1 MSFSDAGRQVKVL
14 RENYLEPQF
23 EALNEKLSWIITL
36 LESSMSKEEL
46 EGIKKKVAKK
56 ETGN

>member
-23 EALNEKLSWIITL
+23 TELKELMNYTITL
-36 LESSMSKEEL
+36 LESNMSKEQL
-46 EGIKKKVAKK
+46 DNIKKRFDKK
-56 ETGN
+56 NKQ